1 MKLYK
6 KKIIIIL
13 KILRTILFMY
23 YSVAFIKN
31 PLTNDHPR
39 AAKVQSYRWWDEWAP
54 LEANDCFQKDFIGL
68 NYILNFLLPLS
79 VGWLNKKKKK
89 RKAFSSA
96 WMHSHILHRRIHMHT
111 HHPRRHSR
119 APSVRHMC
127 TAPPRPWMYGRR
139 AVDWG
144 HAIKK
149 CSLNEIT
156 I

>member
-13 KILRTILFMY
+13 KILRIILFMY

-68 NYILNFLLPLS
+68 NYILNFLLPRL
-79 VGWLNKKKKK
+79 VGWLNKKE
-89 RKAFSSA
+89 R
-96 WMHSHILHRRIHMHT
+96 
-111 HHPRRHSR
+111 
-119 APSVRHMC
+119 
-127 TAPPRPWMYGRR
+127 PPRQLGCIATSSTGASICTPIILDAIRELHPSATCAPHHRDLGWMEEEPWIGVMQLKN
-139 AVDWG
+139 V
-144 HAIKK
+144 
-149 CSLNEIT
+149 L
-156 I
+156 